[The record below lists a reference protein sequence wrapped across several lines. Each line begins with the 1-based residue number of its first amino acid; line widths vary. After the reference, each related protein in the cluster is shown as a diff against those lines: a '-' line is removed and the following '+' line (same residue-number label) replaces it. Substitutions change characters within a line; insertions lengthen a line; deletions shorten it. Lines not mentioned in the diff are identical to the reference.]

1 MPCGKCVPKEAVV
14 CPAMP
19 FFLRDA
25 KDPFALPVVTAPRV
39 CELCGQGFE
48 TNFAKWNHWES
59 DHGGGNEVRID

>member
-14 CPAMP
+14 SPAV
-19 FFLRDA
+19 
-25 KDPFALPVVTAPRV
+25 PVVTAPRV

-48 TNFAKWNHWES
+48 TNFANWNRWES